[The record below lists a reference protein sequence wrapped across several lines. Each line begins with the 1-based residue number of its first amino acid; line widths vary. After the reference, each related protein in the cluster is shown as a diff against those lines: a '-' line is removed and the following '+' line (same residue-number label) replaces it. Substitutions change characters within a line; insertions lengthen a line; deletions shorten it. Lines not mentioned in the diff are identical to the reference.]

1 MTPSGLGPVA
11 HIGVCHMVSV
21 SQITFLVV
29 NGIALG
35 MVLLLISAGLS
46 LIFGLMGVINF
57 AHGAL
62 FGLGAYIGL
71 AIFDA
76 ELSFVLALL
85 VAPFIVAG
93 VGVLLEV
100 FTIRPLYDRDPLYQ
114 LLLTFGLALIID
126 ELIILYWGP
135 NSLSFST
142 PEWLAGA
149 TDLVGV
155 IVPNYRIFLIVVG
168 ALTAGCIYLFLER
181 TDLGMVVRAGT
192 MDSEM
197 VQTLGI
203 NVRRAFT
210 IMFAVGTALAAFG
223 GVMSAPLLGVYPG
236 LGTAI
241 IIDAFVVVVIGGLGS
256 FRGAVV
262 GALVVGLAQIF
273 GQYYVPSFAP
283 FIIFAVMAGTL
294 LVKPEGL
301 FGAGVTTGGDH

>member
-1 MTPSGLGPVA
+1 
-11 HIGVCHMVSV
+11 MVSV
-21 SQITFLVV
+21 SQLTFLVV

-71 AIFDA
+71 TLFDA
-76 ELSFVLALL
+76 QLSFAVALL
-85 VAPFIVAG
+85 VAPFLVAG
-93 VGVLLEV
+93 VGVLIEV
-100 FTIRPLYDRDPLYQ
+100 LAIRPLYDRDPLYQ
-114 LLLTFGLALIID
+114 ILLTFGVALILD
-126 ELIILYWGP
+126 ELIVLYWGP
-135 NSLSFST
+135 NARSFST
-142 PEWLAGA
+142 PEWLTG
-149 TDLVGV
+149 TVTLLDV
-155 IVPNYRIFLIVVG
+155 IVPNYRVFLIVVG
-168 ALTAGCIYLFLER
+168 AVTAFAIYLFLER

-197 VQTLGI
+197 VQALGI
-203 NVRRAFT
+203 DVRQAFT
-210 IMFAVGTALAAFG
+210 IMFAIGTALAAFG

-236 LGTAI
+236 ISTEI
-241 IIDAFVVVVIGGLGS
+241 IIDAFIVVVIGGLGS

-273 GQYYVPSFAP
+273 GQFYLPKFAP
-283 FIIFAVMAGTL
+283 FIIFAVMAATL
-294 LVKPEGL
+294 LLKPEGL

>member
-1 MTPSGLGPVA
+1 
-11 HIGVCHMVSV
+11 MVSV

-71 AIFDA
+71 TLYDA
-76 ELSFVLALL
+76 QFSFVLALI
-85 VAPFIVAG
+85 VAPFLVAG
-93 VGVLLEV
+93 LGVLIEV
-100 FTIRPLYDRDPLYQ
+100 VSIRPLYDRDPLYQ
-114 LLLTFGLALIID
+114 ILLTFGIALVLD
-126 ELIILYWGP
+126 ELIVLHWGP
-135 NSLSFST
+135 NAKSFGT
-142 PEWLAGA
+142 PEWLTG
-149 TDLVGV
+149 TVTLLDV
-155 IVPNYRIFLIVVG
+155 IVPNYRVFLIVVG
-168 ALTAGCIYLFLER
+168 SVTALAIYLFLER

-197 VQTLGI
+197 VQALGI

-210 IMFAVGTALAAFG
+210 IMFAIGTALAAFG

-236 LGTAI
+236 ISTEI
-241 IIDAFVVVVIGGLGS
+241 IIDAFIVVVIGGLGS

-273 GQYYVPSFAP
+273 GQFYIPKFAP

-294 LVKPEGL
+294 LLKPEGL

>member
-1 MTPSGLGPVA
+1 MLSVRD
-11 HIGVCHMVSV
+11 GVGILQGVHHMVSF
-21 SQITFLVV
+21 SELAFLVI

-62 FGLGAYIGL
+62 FGLGAYLGL
-71 AIFDA
+71 TVFDA
-76 ELSFVLALL
+76 GLSFLVALL
-85 VAPFIVAG
+85 VAPFAVAG

-114 LLLTFGLALIID
+114 ILLTFGLALIID

-135 NSLSFST
+135 NSLSFGT
-142 PEWLAGA
+142 PEWLSGT
-149 TDLVGV
+149 TDVVGILV
-155 IVPNYRIFLIVVG
+155 PDYRVFLIVVG
-168 ALTAGCIYLFLER
+168 ALTAGAIYLFLER

-203 NVRRAFT
+203 NVKRAFT
-210 IMFAVGTALAAFG
+210 IMFAIGTALAAFG

-236 LGTAI
+236 ISTAI

-256 FRGAVV
+256 FRGAAV

-273 GQYYVPSFAP
+273 GQYYVPTFAP
-283 FIIFAVMAGTL
+283 FIIFAVMAATL